1 MQPNIKNTFNVI
13 VQVVIILIVAT
24 GSIWIASLFS
34 KEEVEPA
41 VVSCPLDTDSYQ
53 ETKAKKNIAVL
64 NDKSSYG
71 VNGSFTGHDYNVVL
85 KRTGLQSQ
93 IACGYLFFKVSVG
106 DKPIELASE
115 GLYMILSD
123 SRQFGGHIMAGAE
136 YVINTSVVNNKTEI
150 LIPLGVVSHDG
161 TTRTNIKKSDWVSLL
176 NVGDQIS
183 FNLALNTVRTLGR
196 IDSVEI
202 AYKCWNPQTGQEN
215 SDCGLEVVN

>member
-85 KRTGLQSQ
+85 KRTGLQSK

-106 DKPIELASE
+106 DKPLKFER
-115 GLYMILSD
+115 GCFY
-123 SRQFGGHIMAGAE
+123 
-136 YVINTSVVNNKTEI
+136 
-150 LIPLGVVSHDG
+150 
-161 TTRTNIKKSDWVSLL
+161 
-176 NVGDQIS
+176 
-183 FNLALNTVRTLGR
+183 
-196 IDSVEI
+196 
-202 AYKCWNPQTGQEN
+202 
-215 SDCGLEVVN
+215 